1 MSLDN
6 FLFGVYPYI
15 AGVVFILGSW
25 IRFDREQYTWKADS
39 SQLLANGNMRLASNL
54 FHVGIIGIFFGHAVG
69 MLLPHSWWQMVATDV
84 QHQYIAAYAGAVF
97 GGMALI
103 GAVMLF
109 IRRMTNERVKAVSR
123 FRDNFVI
130 FWLLLT
136 AALGLATIPGSLHH
150 AADGNVQTMLQLAEY
165 VKSIA
170 TLSVDPAL
178 LTAAGGEGY
187 VDVAHSYKRHMLF
200 GMTLFL
206 IFPFTRLV
214 HVWSVPLTYLMRPY
228 QIVRRKRT
236 RIN

>member
-1 MSLDN
+1 MTVDN

-39 SQLLANGNMRLASNL
+39 SQLLGNKGMVFASNI

-84 QHQYIAAYAGAVF
+84 QHQYIAIYAGAIF
-97 GGMALI
+97 GGMAAI
-103 GAVMLF
+103 GALLLF
-109 IRRMTNERVKAVSR
+109 YRRMTNARVKAVSR
-123 FRDNFVI
+123 FRDNFII

-136 AALGLATIPGSLHH
+136 ALLGLNTIFGSMHH
-150 AADGNVQTMLQLAEY
+150 AQAGDVQTMLQLAEY

-170 TLSVDPAL
+170 TLSVDPTL
-178 LTAAGGEGY
+178 LTTAGGANF
-187 VDVAHSYKRHMLF
+187 VDVSHTYKLHMLF
-200 GMTLFL
+200 GMTIFL
-206 IFPFTRLV
+206 VFPFTRLV

-228 QIVRRKRT
+228 QIVREKRIKT
-236 RIN
+236 N